1 MLFVLPVFTFP
12 VEFIFPPFMLAPPVL
27 SFEFM
32 FPFAFELVLAFMVV
46 LVLAFMVP
54 LALPAFMVEVFVV
67 VVEVLPLPDFLLS
80 PHWNID
86 RAAPSKTSRARD

>member
-1 MLFVLPVFTFP
+1 MLFVLPVFMFP
-12 VEFIFPPFMLAPPVL
+12 FAFVFPPFMLVPPAL

-32 FPFAFELVLAFMVV
+32 FPFAFELVLELMVV
-46 LVLAFMVP
+46 LVLAFIVP